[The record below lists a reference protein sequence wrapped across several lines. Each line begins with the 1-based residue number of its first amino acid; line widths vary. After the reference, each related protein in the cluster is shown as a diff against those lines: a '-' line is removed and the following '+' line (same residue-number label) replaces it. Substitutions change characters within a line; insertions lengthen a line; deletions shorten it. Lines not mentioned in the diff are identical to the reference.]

1 MSCPV
6 IPKSATC
13 LADASFEHVAHAE
26 FPSDLPNAD
35 EIGEGKHAIEGSLG
49 RASARNNVRHTMS
62 DNDVDLDAD
71 EFVHKFGGELDLP
84 IFPSIFDFFQSSRG
98 RADAEQMRWSNVF
111 AAT

>member
-1 MSCPV
+1 MR
-6 IPKSATC
+6 
-13 LADASFEHVAHAE
+13 LAKAST
-26 FPSDLPNAD
+26 
-35 EIGEGKHAIEGSLG
+35 AIEGSLG

-62 DNDVDLDAD
+62 ENDVDLDAD

-98 RADAEQMRWSNVF
+98 RAAAEQMRWSNVF